1 MEANVTIKGTKS
13 GIILVLDPSVPFTD
27 LRQKIAEKFT
37 QASSFLGKHDMGLI
51 LRGRFLSDN
60 EIDEIVGIIEDNSD
74 LHIICI
80 IDEQSEKEELI
91 RLGVLRHNGEL
102 QDVQKTPL
110 ESDISDGDAVIY
122 KGNLRSGQDFKSDK
136 SIIVLGD
143 VKPGGNVVSKGSI
156 FILGE
161 LRGNAFAGCEGD
173 NDSVIMALKLAPI
186 QVRIGDAIA
195 ISPDAEK
202 GARIKSRKKFLG
214 NDKMAEV
221 AYIENGHIVK
231 TSYDASFLRRFYS
244 I

>member
-13 GIILVLDPSVPFTD
+13 GIILVLDPSVPFND
-27 LRQKIAEKFT
+27 LKQKVAEKFAE
-37 QASSFLGKHDMGLI
+37 ASSFLGKHDMGLI
-51 LRGRFLSDN
+51 LRGRFLSDV
-60 EIDEIVGIIEDNSD
+60 EADEIVRIIEDNSD

-91 RLGVLRHNGEL
+91 RLGVLRSNGEL
-102 QDVQKTPL
+102 PDAPKASQDNDL
-110 ESDISDGDAVIY
+110 ADGDAVIY
-122 KGNLRSGQDFKSDK
+122 RGNLRSGQDFKSDK

-173 NDSVIMALKLAPI
+173 NDSIIMALKLAPI

-202 GARIKSRKKFLG
+202 GARIKTKKKFLG

-231 TSYDASFLRRFYS
+231 TSYDTSFLRRFYS